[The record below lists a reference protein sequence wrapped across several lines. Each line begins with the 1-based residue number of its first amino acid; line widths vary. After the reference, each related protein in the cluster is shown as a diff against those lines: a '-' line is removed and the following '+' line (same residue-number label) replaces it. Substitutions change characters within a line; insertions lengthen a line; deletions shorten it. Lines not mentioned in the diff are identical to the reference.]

1 MFPRK
6 IPFVLLVAIVGTLL
20 FLGSGSAAAGVI
32 YPNQLSAIQYGIGYQ
47 QSDTPNGYGSQQY
60 TAQTGSNNQQSSMQ
74 QMDINQLPPLSY
86 DRTYVKKFIARL
98 RATNS
103 QSTSESGS
111 RNEQSTS
118 QQENLNQIPSDSG
131 KTVVQR
137 ALEHLRANR
146 QHSTT
151 VSSCDNERLASQQ
164 KDFNQNPSE
173 SGQNVVQLVLEHL
186 RANRQQSTTVSSFNN
201 ERSDPQQ
208 KDLTRFLSDL
218 NKTRSESD
226 KILLQQVI
234 EQWISDHPE
243 YLEQHGY
250 NNKQGKVVNGNLY
263 QIDINQILTYIL
275 VQEGKSIPE
284 GSSSG
289 PNNNNPYEGR
299 PILTW
304 LNNVFKWKLCMISG
318 FTAC

>member
-1 MFPRK
+1 MQQMDINQLSPLSNDRSYLENFIAQLRATNSQSTTERGSRNKRSAPQYTYDIKNASESDKIRLQQAIAQWISENPEFLQQYGHHNKQGKVENGDLYQIDINQILTWIQIQKEKSTPAAPSPR
-6 IPFVLLVAIVGTLL
+6 PRNHNPYEV

-137 ALEHLRANR
+137 ALEHLRFL
-146 QHSTT
+146 
-151 VSSCDNERLASQQ
+151 VRLEPKS
-164 KDFNQNPSE
+164 FRIHE
-173 SGQNVVQLVLEHL
+173 FFLE
-186 RANRQQSTTVSSFNN
+186 
-201 ERSDPQQ
+201 
-208 KDLTRFLSDL
+208 
-218 NKTRSESD
+218 
-226 KILLQQVI
+226 
-234 EQWISDHPE
+234 
-243 YLEQHGY
+243 
-250 NNKQGKVVNGNLY
+250 
-263 QIDINQILTYIL
+263 
-275 VQEGKSIPE
+275 
-284 GSSSG
+284 
-289 PNNNNPYEGR
+289 
-299 PILTW
+299 
-304 LNNVFKWKLCMISG
+304 
-318 FTAC
+318 